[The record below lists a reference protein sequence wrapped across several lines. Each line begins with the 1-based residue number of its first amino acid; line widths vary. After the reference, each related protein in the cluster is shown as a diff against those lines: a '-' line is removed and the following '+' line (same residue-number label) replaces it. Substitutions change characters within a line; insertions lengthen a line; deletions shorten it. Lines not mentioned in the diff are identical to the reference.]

1 MNRSRVARRANQAA
15 SLCLCLLAAGGCGGA
30 SERGQRPPA
39 PITKTTAEEQGEP
52 PRSAGDLPVE
62 VAQEV
67 PAPPPVAQA
76 TPEQAPVVATT
87 ATELDDRREMK
98 EKAPAK
104 RAPRSERA
112 APAMDND
119 LLEGLVDSPMAGA
132 PQGASAQGR
141 GRLSRQI
148 ATTGAAAPSYNKL
161 QAPMAPAAAVMP
173 APEMNTERYAHKADN
188 GFERTADAPLSTF
201 SIDVDT
207 ASYANVRRFLRDGQR
222 PPVDAVRIEELVNYF
237 SYDDPE
243 PSGDKPFSINTE
255 VAAAPWAPEHRLV
268 RIGLRTRAIE
278 SARAPASNLVFLI
291 DVSGSMSDPDKL
303 PLLKRGLGLLA
314 QNLRPQDRVAMVVY
328 AGASGLALPSTSGSQ
343 RNAVLEALERLEAG
357 GSTNGGDGI
366 RLAYS
371 VARQNFVK
379 GGVNRVILA
388 TDGDFNVGTTSE
400 GELTRL
406 IEEQRKS
413 GVFLTVLGFGRG
425 NLNDSSME
433 SLADHGNGSY
443 AYVDSIAE
451 AHKVLVREAGST
463 LVTVAKDV
471 KLQVEWNPKRVASY
485 RLIGFEN
492 RVLAAR
498 DFNDDKKDAGEIGA
512 GHSMTALYEVVPL
525 TAASSG
531 GKPQVDPLRYQAQ
544 GSPTAAADSD
554 ELMTIKIRYKRPDAD
569 VSQLL
574 SQPVRERAAD
584 AQASADLRWSAAVA
598 CFGMLLRDSEHKGK
612 ATLALADSLARGAL
626 GADPHGQRHE
636 FVRLI
641 DQARMLGIASQDKPA
656 SAQLAR

>member
-1 MNRSRVARRANQAA
+1 MNRSSVARRANQAA
-15 SLCLCLLAAGGCGGA
+15 SLCLCLLAAAGCGGA
-30 SERGQRPPA
+30 TERGQRPPA
-39 PITKTTAEEQGEP
+39 PVSKATRQE
-52 PRSAGDLPVE
+52 PVE
-62 VAQEV
+62 VAQAV
-67 PAPPPVAQA
+67 PAPS
-76 TPEQAPVVATT
+76 PEPAKLEAAAP
-87 ATELDDRREMK
+87 LDDLLEQ
-98 EKAPAK
+98 EIAPAK
-104 RAPRSERA
+104 PAAKNKRADRSFEGDSLQGLGSGAGAFRAQSEMSRRAPSLGMLH
-112 APAMDND
+112 AP
-119 LLEGLVDSPMAGA
+119 V
-132 PQGASAQGR
+132 
-141 GRLSRQI
+141 
-148 ATTGAAAPSYNKL
+148 
-161 QAPMAPAAAVMP
+161 APAAVVP
-173 APEMNTERYAHKADN
+173 APEMNTERYAHKVDN
-188 GFERTADAPLSTF
+188 GFARTTDAPLSTF

-243 PSGDKPFSINTE
+243 PSTDKPFSINTE

-268 RIGLRTRAIE
+268 RIGLRTRAID
-278 SARAPASNLVFLI
+278 SARAPAANLVFLI
-291 DVSGSMSDPDKL
+291 DVSGSMQDADKL

-328 AGASGLALPSTSGSQ
+328 AGASGLALPSTPGTQ
-343 RNAVLEALERLEAG
+343 KNALLEALERLEAG

-379 GGVNRVILA
+379 GGTNRVLLA

-400 GELTRL
+400 GDLTRL
-406 IEEQRKS
+406 IEQERKS

-463 LVTVAKDV
+463 LLTVAKDV

-492 RVLAAR
+492 RILAAR

-525 TAASSG
+525 TASG
-531 GKPQVDPLRYQAQ
+531 SGPTPEIDALRYQGQVA
-544 GSPTAAADSD
+544 PTTAADSD
-554 ELMTIKIRYKRPDAD
+554 ELMTVKIRYKRPDAD

-574 SQPVRERAAD
+574 SQPVRERAGD

-612 ATLALADSLARGAL
+612 ATLALADSLARSAL

-641 DQARMLGIASQDKPA
+641 DQARMLGVDASKT